1 MPSTPQRLGE
11 VEQLVL
17 LAVLRLE
24 GTAYAV
30 PIRDL
35 IQRETGLALAR
46 GAIYI
51 TLDRLERK
59 GLVESHMSEPTPEPG
74 GKARR
79 VFRIRPLGVAA
90 LRAVRRA
97 VDQLAAGTI
106 VGRKA

>member
-1 MPSTPQRLGE
+1 MPPTAQRLGE

-35 IQRETGLALAR
+35 IQRETARARAR
-46 GAIYI
+46 GAIYN
-51 TLDRLERK
+51 TLDRLERT
-59 GLVESHMSEPTPEPG
+59 GLVESHLSAPTPAPG
-74 GKARR
+74 GTARR
-79 VFRIRPLGVAA
+79 VFRFRSAGVAA
-90 LRAVRRA
+90 LRAARRA

-106 VGRKA
+106 VGWKA